1 MLWSFFQ
8 RALSNPSVNVDTAF
22 REMLN
27 LSCSWPGCR
36 PFANEPAPTTF
47 LASSSTS
54 VAAAASAVASSLPGD
69 EHSRL
74 AQVKRGSKLDEVAV
88 VRAIKSKKSS
98 RAASHAGNTRRRVR
112 SSVEADKR
120 NIKMVGG
127 GW

>member
-1 MLWSFFQ
+1 MLGSFLQ

-54 VAAAASAVASSLPGD
+54 VAAAASAVASSLPAD

-74 AQVKRGSKLDEVAV
+74 GQVKRGSKLDEVAV

-98 RAASHAGNTRRRVR
+98 RAASHAGNTRRRVW
-112 SSVEADKR
+112 SSVAADKR
-120 NIKMVGG
+120 NIKTVGG